1 MVNGRELPHW
11 HVVTRKADGSW
22 EYEDTISFAMSP
34 EELDQELAELES
46 GYCDWRGGLLR
57 MEWLDGDE
65 AKSIMNE
72 HFRE

>member
-11 HVVTRKADGSW
+11 HMVTRKEDGSW

-46 GYCDWRGGLLR
+46 GYCDCRGGRLH

-65 AKSIMNE
+65 AKSITNE
-72 HFRE
+72 HFPE